1 MFCARGVAG
10 LNDVEGGKLGQ
21 QPRQQSAAVQ
31 VDKTLAR
38 RGGHHYLVKLL
49 LYALPADYLYAVG
62 VAFERVERLVLDE
75 EVKLRGKT
83 YAAQHAQGVV
93 RERHVRVERRAY
105 DTVFKVGQAVEGV
118 YQFAETG
125 LVEAYRH
132 GVYGEVAAVL
142 VVLQR
147 AVLHYR
153 LARVVAVALL
163 PGAYKLHFHVLIL
176 HLGGAEITEYGQPC
190 PLAELLFKRL
200 GNANAAA
207 YNDNVDVV

>member
-1 MFCARGVAG
+1 M
-10 LNDVEGGKLGQ
+10 
-21 QPRQQSAAVQ
+21 
-31 VDKTLAR
+31 
-38 RGGHHYLVKLL
+38 
-49 LYALPADYLYAVG
+49 
-62 VAFERVERLVLDE
+62 
-75 EVKLRGKT
+75 RGKT

-207 YNDNVDVV
+207 YHHHVDIVRRPFEEQVAHVSAYDVAFEAQRVGHGRYFMEYVFIKKLRQFGVRK